1 MNFNVPQVK
10 GRIRKKYCK
19 HSFMMQSTDT
29 TTTLNGNFGT
39 NHFEKNIWHLGLL
52 DSNVSNR
59 SCKYGLRF

>member
-1 MNFNVPQVK
+1 MNFIVPQVK

-39 NHFEKNIWHLGLL
+39 KPL
-52 DSNVSNR
+52 
-59 SCKYGLRF
+59 